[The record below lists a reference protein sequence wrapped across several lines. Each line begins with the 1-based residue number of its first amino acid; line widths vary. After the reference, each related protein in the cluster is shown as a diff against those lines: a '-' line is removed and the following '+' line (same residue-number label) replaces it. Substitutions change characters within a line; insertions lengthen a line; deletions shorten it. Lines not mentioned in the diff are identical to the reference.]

1 MLFDIIWHF
10 ITSFDKFY
18 CFFLFIFVIV
28 CRMFWYR
35 TGEGRMSNTVAT
47 CRKGR
52 VVSYFDL
59 IRQNSPAQLSSPARQ
74 IFFKL
79 ADTLKGRLTI
89 SPSILTIIFLFS
101 LFPSIYSS
109 SPILSSNI
117 AVPKTLT
124 NKAKTILTIPIPPS
138 F

>member
-1 MLFDIIWHF
+1 
-10 ITSFDKFY
+10 
-18 CFFLFIFVIV
+18 
-28 CRMFWYR
+28 
-35 TGEGRMSNTVAT
+35 MSNAVAT
-47 CRKGR
+47 CRNPGY
-52 VVSYFDL
+52 VSYFDL

-101 LFPSIYSS
+101 LFLYLYSS
-109 SPILSSNI
+109 SPILSSSI

-124 NKAKTILTIPIPPS
+124 NKAKTILTIHSPPIVVHSSSRLHHTTSSPLLYH
-138 F
+138 